1 MLMIAMT
8 MITVLMMMVMM
19 MMKMIPEDG
28 EVLETAGAASVTAE
42 NQ

>member
-1 MLMIAMT
+1 MLMIAM
-8 MITVLMMMVMM
+8 MMMTVLLLLLM

-28 EVLETAGAASVTAE
+28 EVIETAGAASVTAE

>member
-1 MLMIAMT
+1 MLMIAM
-8 MITVLMMMVMM
+8 MMMTVLLLLLL

-28 EVLETAGAASVTAE
+28 EVIETAGAASVTAE